1 MMDKKYQ
8 IQALAEDE
16 IRQNFQCIKTQTD
29 KDGKHI
35 LAFYC
40 QLVDDYFAVG
50 NFAITQ
56 EDFDK
61 YNGKVSILEAIGSGK
76 CPIYKPEHIV
86 INTNSN
92 DWLDNQTLLYK
103 EVYLWSSADEE
114 SYENVRKDFEEC
126 LIWALKNC
134 DKEGVFGNR
143 AENGILLFVH
153 YGDYYDDNGA
163 GSLLDR
169 SARELNQPSNI
180 QKIIGDEQ

>member
-40 QLVDDYFAVG
+40 RLVDDYFAVA

-61 YNGKVSILEAIGSGK
+61 YNSQASILEAIGSGK
-76 CPIYKPEHIV
+76 CLIYEPEHIA
-86 INTNSN
+86 INPNSD

-103 EVYLWSSADEE
+103 EVYLWSNADEDN
-114 SYENVRKDFEEC
+114 YENVRKDFEEC

-143 AENGILLFVH
+143 AENGILLFVY

-163 GSLLDR
+163 GSLLDK
-169 SARELNQPSNI
+169 SVKELNQSE
-180 QKIIGDEQ
+180 QFKKIIEFKQ